1 MQSLSTIAGR
11 IALALSAL
19 FLTALI
25 AGTAGWMTSGIAF
38 KALNTI
44 YADRVVPLKDLKL
57 ISDKYAVDIVD
68 ATHKMRSG
76 AFDWE
81 AGGKAVKDAKAV
93 IDERWTAYLA
103 TYLTEEEKGIANT
116 VGEHT
121 KVSDQAVA
129 KLLSIIAAKDQAALD
144 AFVTTELYPAIDP
157 TTEAIGKLV
166 DLQVRVAG
174 EVFAETEAT
183 FTVANM
189 VVVASLVAALV
200 AFVAAFW
207 FTRGKV
213 VRPLR
218 EITSG
223 MKDIAGGNT
232 ALDVPHLGRT
242 DEIGAMAQALE
253 VFRVN
258 ASERARLEHSAQQER
273 DRERQRQSHV
283 ETLIADFRAL
293 MARTLT
299 SVNSETGS
307 MLTTAEKLNMVASSA
322 ANDAE
327 SAGLASSGASNNVQ
341 TVAAAAEE
349 LAASIREI
357 AGQADQATSI
367 VKNATDTAVQTDKSV
382 STLADAAEKVG
393 AIVELIRDIAEQTNL
408 LALNATIEAA
418 RAGDMGKGFAVVA
431 AEVKTLANQTAK
443 ATDEIATQIGGIQ
456 TSTRSAVESI
466 RAITRT
472 VGDIS
477 SVTTAIAAAVE
488 EQEAATRE
496 ISKAIQSAS
505 DGTTQVAHN
514 VSMVG
519 NAIVETSR
527 EARSV
532 HNASETLTNVA
543 RELANSVE
551 QFLSDVTKDLEDRRG
566 ALRRRMI
573 ETVFV
578 TVGGR
583 RLSTTLINLSETG
596 CLLAAVDGIR
606 MGDPVV
612 IELADGRTAPAAV
625 LRLDRSE
632 IAVQFRERL
641 VGAGLPQ
648 AA

>member
-1 MQSLSTIAGR
+1 MKALNTIAGR
-11 IALALSAL
+11 IAIALSAL

-25 AGTAGWMTSGIAF
+25 AGIAGWMTSGVAF
-38 KALNTI
+38 KALNTV

-76 AFDWE
+76 AFDWT
-81 AGGKAVKDAKAV
+81 AGGKAVKDAKAL
-93 IDERWTAYLA
+93 IDERWNAYLA
-103 TYLTEEEKGIANT
+103 TFLTDEEKALAAT
-116 VGEHT
+116 VGEKT
-121 KVSDQAVA
+121 KVSDKAVA
-129 KLLSIIAAKDQAALD
+129 KLVAIIEAKDQAALD

-174 EVFAETEAT
+174 EVFSEAESTFAVANAVVIASLIAALAT
-183 FTVANM
+183 FG
-189 VVVASLVAALV
+189 L
-200 AFVAAFW
+200 AFW

-218 EITSG
+218 EITEG
-223 MKDIAGGNT
+223 MKQIAGGN
-232 ALDVPHLGRT
+232 ASLSVPHLTRT

-258 ASERARLEHSAQQER
+258 AAERARLELTAQVER
-273 DRERQRQSHV
+273 DRERQRQTRV
-283 ETLIADFRAL
+283 EGLITDFRAV
-293 MARTLT
+293 MARTIA
-299 SVNSETGS
+299 SVTSETGS
-307 MLTTAEKLNMVASSA
+307 MLTTAEKLTSVASSA
-322 ANDAE
+322 ADEAE
-327 SAGLASSGASNNVQ
+327 SAGVASSGASGNVQ

-349 LAASIREI
+349 LASSIREI
-357 AGQADQATSI
+357 ASQADQATTI
-367 VKNATDTAVQTDKSV
+367 VRSATDTAVQTDRSV

-431 AEVKTLANQTAK
+431 SEVKTLANQTAK
-443 ATDEIATQIGGIQ
+443 ATDEIAKQIGGIQ
-456 TSTRSAVESI
+456 TSTRSAVDSI

-477 SVTTAIAAAVE
+477 TVTTAIAAAVE

-505 DGTTQVAHN
+505 DGTTQVARN

-527 EARSV
+527 EAHSV
-532 HNASETLTNVA
+532 QHASETLTSVA
-543 RELANSVE
+543 RELATFVE
-551 QFLSDVTKDLEDRRG
+551 TFLADVTQDLEDRRG
-566 ALRRRMI
+566 ALRRKVM
-573 ETVFV
+573 EAVV
-578 TVGGR
+578 VQASGR
-583 RLSTTLINLSETG
+583 RLNTTMLNLSETG
-596 CLLAAVDGIR
+596 CLVEAVEGVR
-606 MGDPVV
+606 MGDV
-612 IELADGRTAPAAV
+612 ISIQVPDGRLVSASV
-625 LRLDRSE
+625 IRLDKDE
-632 IAVQFRERL
+632 IALQFRERL
-641 VGAGLPQ
+641 ADIGLSQ